1 MPNMKPWTYLW
12 RLIWISHS
20 HFATTWLQ
28 ASTQSSHESILMSS
42 LHTKKKQNKKT
53 THPHPTFT
61 VFLQAPLKVSF
72 TETGSNEILL
82 AGESELTDFTVGETL
97 RLPNETD
104 KMLIHSSPYKI
115 ISILHHAHIAS
126 GEWHFPGPAVKHGL
140 LHMRTHMHGYNACNC
155 LVPLS
160 SPLSV
165 QLPLVPFSILKQVKL
180 F

>member
-1 MPNMKPWTYLW
+1 MKLWTYLW
-12 RLIWISHS
+12 RPIWISHS
-20 HFATTWLQ
+20 DFAAARLQ
-28 ASTQSSHESILMSS
+28 ASTQSSHESILISS
-42 LHTKKKQNKKT
+42 LHAKKTTKKNKKT
-53 THPHPTFT
+53 THPHPTFI
-61 VFLQAPLKVSF
+61 VFLQAGLRVSF
-72 TETGSNEILL
+72 TETRSNEILL
-82 AGESELTDFTVGETL
+82 AGESEPTDFTVGETL

-104 KMLIHSSPYKI
+104 KMLLHSAPYKI

-165 QLPLVPFSILKQVKL
+165 LLPLVPFSILKQVKL